1 MNIQVDENIR
11 LRFLEEQDAAAM
23 LNLVNTNRAYLRQ
36 WLPWVDN
43 MQTVDNF
50 KTYIN
55 DSIKRATEKTD
66 FGFAIIFKDQLAGRI
81 GLHHINL
88 QNKIGEIGYWL
99 ADGMQGNGIV
109 TKCCKWIIQY
119 GFTQMGLNRIEIKCA
134 VGNNRSRA
142 IAQKLNFKEEGILHQ
157 AEWLNGSYIN
167 LYLYAMLKEEWMKVV
182 DEKK

>member
-1 MNIQVDENIR
+1 MNIQVDENIC

-55 DSIKRATEKTD
+55 DSIKRAAEKTD

-81 GLHHINL
+81 GLHHINH

-99 ADGMQGNGIV
+99 VDGMQGNGIV
-109 TKCCKWIIQY
+109 TKCCQWIIQY

-157 AEWLNGSYIN
+157 AEWLNGNYIN
-167 LYLYAMLKEEWMKVV
+167 LHLYAMLKDNWTKEVV
-182 DEKK
+182 D